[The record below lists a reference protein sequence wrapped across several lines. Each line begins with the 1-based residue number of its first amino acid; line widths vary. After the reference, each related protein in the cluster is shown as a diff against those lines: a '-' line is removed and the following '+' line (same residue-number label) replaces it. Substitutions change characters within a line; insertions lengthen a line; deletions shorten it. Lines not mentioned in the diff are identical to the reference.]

1 MQISRVEDRAGH
13 GSQVRTAHVSVS
25 HLPETML
32 KAGSALE
39 QEVALLA
46 GSLQQWS
53 SSYGGN
59 YQYTDEPL
67 PNHLA
72 KSVSLNNKHIRN
84 NKTKPE
90 FFSNEGNSASDL
102 SDYWRTHRGQKFYHC
117 LIVKENC
124 VRRCL
129 VYSWF

>member
-1 MQISRVEDRAGH
+1 MEDRAEH
-13 GSQVRTAHVSVS
+13 GSPVRTAHVSVS

-46 GSLQQWS
+46 GSLQQWL
-53 SSYGGN
+53 SSYGEN

-72 KSVSLNNKHIRN
+72 KSVSLNKKHIRN
-84 NKTKPE
+84 IKLSLN
-90 FFSNEGNSASDL
+90 FSPM
-102 SDYWRTHRGQKFYHC
+102 R
-117 LIVKENC
+117 
-124 VRRCL
+124 
-129 VYSWF
+129 